1 MSFVEVMAPVTSSVP
16 PVTVG
21 VAVPP
26 LLLKVMDC
34 SVFCPT
40 SVSTLPPLSVTLL
53 VEAMEPLCVTCV
65 AFALLRIRLPGT
77 IMPPSCEAALL
88 MLSVP

>member
-1 MSFVEVMAPVTSSVP
+1 MTKSVP

-34 SVFCPT
+34 RVFCPT

-53 VEAMEPLCVTCV
+53 VEAMEPLYVACV
-65 AFALLRIRLPGT
+65 ALALFRIRLPGT
-77 IMPPSCEAALL
+77 MMPPSWEAELL
-88 MLSVP
+88 MLSVPWLTTVSPV

>member
-1 MSFVEVMAPVTSSVP
+1 MSFVAVMAPVTKIVP

-26 LLLKVMDC
+26 TLLKVTEAR
-34 SVFCPT
+34 VFWPT
-40 SVSTLPPLSVTLL
+40 SVSTPPPLIVTLL
-53 VEAMEPLCVTCV
+53 VEAIEPWWVTCV
-65 AFALLRIRLPGT
+65 AFALFRIRLPGT
-77 IMPPSCEAALL
+77 MMPPSCEAVLL